1 MPRRLSPSEVR
12 SKLRQA
18 QSKYN
23 RAVNRYNSAVR
34 AHNQQVRTAVSKYNR
49 AVNSYNSAAR
59 AHNARVPA
67 NRERLRRELAK
78 QERAASRPAYV
89 TLRTSVNSVQHS
101 YSRLEARAETG
112 IYSERYNDIL
122 DLSEREAAN
131 SAGVMNALL
140 GNPEDAGA
148 VEDLTA
154 SELDPFL
161 SELSG
166 DALDRWHGAL
176 FSLNPRNPDAARHF
190 CTSARELLAMILDTF
205 APNRR
210 VLEAMPDCETIPSG
224 APSRRAKIRY
234 FLHQRELA
242 DEALED
248 FVEEDLENV
257 VQLFRTFN
265 NGTHGSSGRFTHAQ
279 LVAIKKRVEGAV
291 SFLWHIIPQPLRQA
305 A

>member
-1 MPRRLSPSEVR
+1 MPRRMSPSEVR

-49 AVNSYNSAAR
+49 EVNSYNSAAR
-59 AHNARVPA
+59 AHNARVRA

-78 QERAASRPAYV
+78 LERAASRPAYV

-101 YSRLEARAETG
+101 YSQLEARAETG
-112 IYSERYNDIL
+112 IYSERYNNIL

-131 SAGVMNALL
+131 SAEVMNALL

-148 VEDLTA
+148 IEDLTA
-154 SELDPFL
+154 SELDPIL

-190 CTSARELLAMILDTF
+190 CTSARELLAMILDKF

-242 DEALED
+242 DEALEA
-248 FVEEDLENV
+248 FVDEDLENV
-257 VQLFRTFN
+257 LQLFRTFN
-265 NGTHGSSGRFTHAQ
+265 DGTHGSSGRFTHAQ

>member
-1 MPRRLSPSEVR
+1 MPRRMSPSEVR

-23 RAVNRYNSAVR
+23 QAVNRYNSAVR
-34 AHNQQVRTAVSKYNR
+34 AHNQQVRTAVSKYNQ

-59 AHNARVPA
+59 AHNARVRA
-67 NRERLRRELAK
+67 NRERLRHELAK
-78 QERAASRPAYV
+78 LESAASRPAYV

-140 GNPEDAGA
+140 DNPEDAGTD
-148 VEDLTA
+148 EDLTV
-154 SELDPFL
+154 SELDPIL

-190 CTSARELLAMILDTF
+190 CTSARELLATILDTF

-210 VLEAMPDCETIPSG
+210 VLEAMPDCDTIPSG

-242 DEALED
+242 DEALEN

-265 NGTHGSSGRFTHAQ
+265 DGTHGSSGRFTHAQ

-291 SFLWHIIPQPLRQA
+291 TFLWHIIPQPLRQA

>member
-1 MPRRLSPSEVR
+1 MPRRMTPSQIR
-12 SKLRQA
+12 SSLRQA

-23 RAVNRYNSAVR
+23 QAVNRYNSAVR
-34 AHNQQVRTAVSKYNR
+34 THNQKVKSAISQHNAAVSR
-49 AVNSYNSAAR
+49 YNSAAR
-59 AHNARVPA
+59 VHNSRVRA

-78 QERAASRPAYV
+78 LESAASRPRYV
-89 TLRTSVNSVQHS
+89 TLRTSVNSVQQT
-101 YSRLEARAETG
+101 YSRLEARADAG
-112 IYSERYNDIL
+112 AYSEHYNDIL

-140 GNPEDAGA
+140 DNSEETGA
-148 VEDLTA
+148 DQDLA
-154 SELDPFL
+154 SSELDPVL

-176 FSLNPRNPDAARHF
+176 FSLNPQNPDAARHF
-190 CTSARELLAMILDTF
+190 CTSARELLTTILDSF

-234 FLHQRELA
+234 FLHQRGMDDQE
-242 DEALED
+242 LED
-248 FVEEDLENV
+248 FVEDDLENV

-265 NGTHGSSGRFTHAQ
+265 DGTHGSSGRFTHAQ
-279 LVAIKKRVEGAV
+279 LLAIKKRVEGAV
-291 SFLWHIIPQPLRQA
+291 TYLWSIIPAALRA

>member
-1 MPRRLSPSEVR
+1 MPRRVSPSEVR

-18 QSKYN
+18 QSK
-23 RAVNRYNSAVR
+23 YNSAVR
-34 AHNQQVRTAVSKYNR
+34 AHNQQVRTAVSKYNQ

-59 AHNARVPA
+59 VHNARVRA

-78 QERAASRPAYV
+78 LERAASRPAYV
-89 TLRTSVNSVQHS
+89 NLRTSVSNVQHY

-112 IYSERYNDIL
+112 IYSEHYNGIL

-140 GNPEDAGA
+140 DNPEDAGT
-148 VEDLTA
+148 VEDLTT
-154 SELDPFL
+154 SELDHIL

-176 FSLNPRNPDAARHF
+176 FSLSPRNPDAARHF

-210 VLEAMPDCETIPSG
+210 VLEAMPDCETISSG
-224 APSRRAKIRY
+224 VPSRRAKIRY

-265 NGTHGSSGRFTHAQ
+265 DGTHGSSGRFTHAQ

-291 SFLWHIIPQPLRQA
+291 NFLWHIIP
-305 A
+305 